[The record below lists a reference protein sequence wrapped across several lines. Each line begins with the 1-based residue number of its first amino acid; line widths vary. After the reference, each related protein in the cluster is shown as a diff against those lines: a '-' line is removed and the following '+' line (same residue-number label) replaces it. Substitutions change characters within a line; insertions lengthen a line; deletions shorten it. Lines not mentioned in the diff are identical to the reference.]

1 MKALHDSLALND
13 SPNRQSITHLPI
25 KTPAA
30 RPRTYRIWLLG
41 AVMLCA
47 ASIVAQPSEAHPAGL
62 QGAQS
67 DTSDLID
74 PALCATC
81 HKEVVKSFANDPHNR
96 LALVDRGKGVTCES
110 CHGQGTAHAKDGGT
124 TLMFDPATAAPKQVD
139 EKCLACHD
147 RHGHFERSAHGEG
160 NVSCVTCHV
169 IHAPGAPKPSL
180 KMAQPRLCF
189 QCHGDVKA
197 QFSMPFHHKVE
208 EGLIECTDC
217 HDVHGASGENTL
229 PSSKWQFRMCT
240 KCHTATAGPFVYEH
254 AAVKAEGCSACHLPH
269 GGPNPKM
276 LIQSDAKITCH
287 QCHLPSRNSATGQ
300 RAEPAHIQSAQ
311 SQSCIS
317 CHSSIHGSNT
327 SGVFL
332 KPTRGSSEH

>member
-1 MKALHDSLALND
+1 MKFLHDPLA
-13 SPNRQSITHLPI
+13 PKGRTNRQPITHLPI
-25 KTPAA
+25 KEPGA
-30 RPRTYRIWLLG
+30 RPRAYRIRLLG

-47 ASIVAQPSEAHPAGL
+47 TSIVAQPSEAHFAGF
-62 QGAQS
+62 QAAQPDS
-67 DTSDLID
+67 GNSMDF
-74 PALCATC
+74 ALCATC
-81 HKEVVKSFANDPHNR
+81 HKEVVKSFVKSPHNKP
-96 LALVDRGKGVTCES
+96 ALVDGGKGVTCEH
-110 CHGQGTAHAKDGGT
+110 CHGPATAHAKDGDT
-124 TLMFDPATAAPKQVD
+124 TLILDLATAAAKQVD

-160 NVSCVTCHV
+160 NVSCAGCHV
-169 IHAPGAPKPSL
+169 IHAPGAPKQLL

-189 QCHGDVKA
+189 QCHSDVKP

-208 EGLIECTDC
+208 EGLIACTDC
-217 HDVHGASGENTL
+217 HDVHGALGENTL

-254 AAVKAEGCSACHLPH
+254 AAVTAEGCSACHLPH

-276 LIQSDAKITCH
+276 LIQSDVNTICQH
-287 QCHLPSRNSATGQ
+287 CHLPSPYSATGQ
-300 RAEPAHIQSAQ
+300 RAVPAHVQSAQ

-327 SGVFL
+327 SDTFL
-332 KPTRGSSEH
+332 SSTKVTGTH